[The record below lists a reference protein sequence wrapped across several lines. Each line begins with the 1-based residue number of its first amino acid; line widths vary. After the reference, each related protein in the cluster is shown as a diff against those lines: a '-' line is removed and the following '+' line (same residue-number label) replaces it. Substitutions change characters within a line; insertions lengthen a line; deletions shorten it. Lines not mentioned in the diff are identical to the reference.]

1 MCEALLSLRSKPIRL
16 PAGAEGPYPEG
27 STGSFSMSVSREG
40 PGQDQTH
47 KEVNMKKFNLR
58 KVFVTL
64 TSALLIS
71 GLVFGTVGVAA
82 ATEAADPVA
91 PKSAKDNVKYDPESD
106 TLKID
111 GIQLTDGKAKVKIFV
126 CKADEEKVVAGKSA
140 KTITATGTAI
150 SVALNDKQKG
160 LNVKATKD
168 LYLLVTFDDIKDAT
182 KYKVDPDITV
192 AKSDYKKVKVDLN
205 YAAAG
210 GDVKAIASIKGTPAE
225 GGDDVSIDLS
235 KAVYKSSLTTK
246 YAAAENFKG
255 PELSELITAAGK
267 PKAKVTVDVLV
278 LGTATKRSIAAKTVK
293 VKKTA
298 KAPSVKVDVNK
309 NSIAIKNGFDYSI
322 RYVTATGTAEE
333 VKATLEAAKKDI
345 PALNKFMTILPAK
358 KNGGEAPDAEI
369 NSATYVPDKKDAK
382 KLTATVV
389 KSKTIED
396 KYVDDNNYVI
406 YYVRKS
412 AAAGKP
418 ASEIATI
425 VLAKPADAPTIYATA
440 TGAAF
445 KLTDK
450 KIATGAQSGLEYCI
464 IGKSENDIDWTTVKW
479 TKFNESKGIKAKNLK
494 TTKFNKASD
503 GSKVDKAEAATGDFL
518 YIRNVGKK
526 GSKTADPILPSK
538 ATTITLTITDDGFG
552 VPSAGLTVKP

>member
-1 MCEALLSLRSKPIRL
+1 
-16 PAGAEGPYPEG
+16 
-27 STGSFSMSVSREG
+27 
-40 PGQDQTH
+40 
-47 KEVNMKKFNLR
+47 MKKFNLR

-91 PKSAKDNVKYDPESD
+91 PKSAKDNVKYNPETD
-106 TLKID
+106 MLDITGIELNAQDQAKI
-111 GIQLTDGKAKVKIFV
+111 KIFV

-140 KTITATGTAI
+140 KTITATSSAI

-192 AKSDYKKVKVDLN
+192 AKSDYKKVTVDLN

-210 GDVKAIASIKGTPAE
+210 GEVKAIASIKGTPAE
-225 GGDDVSIDLS
+225 GGDDASIDLS
-235 KAVYKSSLTTK
+235 KAVYKSSLTTE
-246 YAAAENFKG
+246 YAAAEDFYGND
-255 PELSELITAAGK
+255 LSELITAAGK

-293 VKKTA
+293 VKKAA

-322 RYVTATGTAEE
+322 RYVTATGTAEQI
-333 VKATLEAAKKDI
+333 KATLETEKKTI
-345 PALNKFMTILPAK
+345 PALDEFTTILPAK
-358 KNGGEAPDAEI
+358 KNGGEAPAAEI

-382 KLTATVV
+382 KLTTTVV
-389 KSKTIED
+389 KSKAIAED
-396 KYVDDNNYVI
+396 YKENDNYVI

-418 ASEIATI
+418 ASEVATI
-425 VLAKPADAPTIYATA
+425 VIARPADAPEIYATA

-494 TTKFNKASD
+494 TTKFNKANGD
-503 GSKVDKAEAATGDFL
+503 KVDKAEAATGDFL

-538 ATTITLTITDDGFG
+538 ATKITLTITDDGFG
-552 VPSAGLTVKP
+552 VPSAGLTVKPAEPVTPENGENQGD